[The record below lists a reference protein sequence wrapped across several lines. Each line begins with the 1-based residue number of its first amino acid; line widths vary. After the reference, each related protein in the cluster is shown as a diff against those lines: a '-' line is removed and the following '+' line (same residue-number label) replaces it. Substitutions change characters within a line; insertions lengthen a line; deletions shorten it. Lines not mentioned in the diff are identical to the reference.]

1 MGSKFRKI
9 TESGYQPKSPTS
21 SIQKYSRGCERLAEK
36 KLEKAVR
43 DYSKGFAGRIDEE
56 LALAMAITI
65 TPKLAQSEKDETK
78 MDTVTCAKGVE
89 GKSMSEEA
97 DLLLMSRTIDF

>member
-1 MGSKFRKI
+1 M
-9 TESGYQPKSPTS
+9 
-21 SIQKYSRGCERLAEK
+21 
-36 KLEKAVR
+36 EKAVR
-43 DYSKGFAGRIDEE
+43 DYRKGFAGRIDEE

>member
-1 MGSKFRKI
+1 MR
-9 TESGYQPKSPTS
+9 Y
-21 SIQKYSRGCERLAEK
+21 
-36 KLEKAVR
+36 
-43 DYSKGFAGRIDEE
+43 YSKVFAGRIDEE

-78 MDTVTCAKGVE
+78 IDTVTCAKGVE

>member
-1 MGSKFRKI
+1 MGSEFRKI
-9 TESGYQPKSPTS
+9 TESGYQPKSPAS
-21 SIQKYSRGCERLAEK
+21 PVQKYSSKSEGLAEK

-56 LALAMAITI
+56 LALAMANTL
-65 TPKLAQSEKDETK
+65 TPELAQSEKDETK
-78 MDTVTCAKGVE
+78 MDTVTCAKGIE
-89 GKSMSEEA
+89 EKSMSEGA